1 MQDLKISTKTL
12 PITCI
17 ESPYFTRGESTCD
30 EESTPALRPVDLKKI
45 QRNITNSGDSYDEQ
59 SARLASPALPPPISS
74 SPIGLD
80 NFHSLAVLGKGT
92 YATVVLARK
101 ADTGAIYAMK
111 VLNKD
116 LLRSQ
121 KQRFHIQ
128 TERNIMIQVDHPFLI
143 KLSWAFQTESKL
155 YFVLEYCPGGELFNL
170 LQKRRVFTEDQARFY
185 LVQIIM
191 ALEALHDRDII
202 YRDLKPENVLLDKDG
217 YIRLTDFGLSKMNVN
232 TPRGTFSLCG
242 TPEYLAPEVLF
253 RSGHGKAADWWTCG
267 ALLFEMLTGLPP
279 FYASKREDLFSKIKF
294 APPPLPT
301 TLSMEAADLIRG
313 LLVKEPE
320 RRLGSGLNGVAD
332 IKNHPFLAGVNWGAH
347 YRKEVTPPFVPVIKN
362 DLDLSNFSPEF
373 TQMSLETRQPDPF
386 AVQEYPDFDQFSFDE
401 ENYSPIAEPE
411 NNSNKGGEAFS
422 LMETLKSTTA

>member
-1 MQDLKISTKTL
+1 MQDLKINTHVTS
-12 PITCI
+12 I
-17 ESPYFTRGESTCD
+17 ESSYFVRGESTGD
-30 EESTPALRPVDLKKI
+30 EEITPAFRPTCLKVERNYEDKI
-45 QRNITNSGDSYDEQ
+45 E
-59 SARLASPALPPPISS
+59 RLASPALPQPFSP
-74 SPIGLD
+74 SPIGLE

-116 LLRSQ
+116 LLKSQ

-143 KLSWAFQTESKL
+143 KLSWAFQTETKL

-185 LVQIIM
+185 LVEIIM
-191 ALEALHDRDII
+191 ALEALHERDII

-217 YIRLTDFGLSKMNVN
+217 HIRLTDFGLSKMGI
-232 TPRGTFSLCG
+232 TTSRGTFSLCG

-253 RSGHGKAADWWTCG
+253 RSGHGKAADWWTLG

-294 APPPLPT
+294 AAPPLPS
-301 TLSMEAADLIRG
+301 TLSMEAADLIRS
-313 LLVKEPE
+313 LLVKDPE
-320 RRLGSGLNGVAD
+320 SRLGGGLNGVAD
-332 IKNHPFLAGVNWGAH
+332 LKDHPFLSGVNWGAH
-347 YRKEVTPPFVPVIKN
+347 YRKEITPPFVPVIKT

-373 TQMSLETRQPDPF
+373 TQMSLETRQADPF
-386 AVQEYPDFDQFSFDE
+386 AVQEYPDFDQFSFNE
-401 ENYSPIAEPE
+401 ENFNTVDESKCTAELEP
-411 NNSNKGGEAFS
+411 FS

>member
-1 MQDLKISTKTL
+1 MQDYKFNSNVTS
-12 PITCI
+12 I
-17 ESPYFTRGESTCD
+17 ESSFFARGESTCD
-30 EESTPALRPVDLKKI
+30 EESIPAFRPAGLKV
-45 QRNITNSGDSYDEQ
+45 QRGTNNYEEITE
-59 SARLASPALPPPISS
+59 RLASPALPSPMSS

-116 LLRSQ
+116 LLKSQ

-191 ALEALHDRDII
+191 ALEALHERDII

-217 YIRLTDFGLSKMNVN
+217 YLRLTDFGLSKMGIS

-253 RSGHGKAADWWTCG
+253 RSGHGKAADWWTLG

-294 APPPLPT
+294 AAPPLPST
-301 TLSMEAADLIRG
+301 ISLEAADLIRG

-320 RRLGSGLNGVAD
+320 CRLGGGLNGVAD
-332 IKNHPFLAGVNWGAH
+332 IKNHPFLAGVDWGAH
-347 YRKEVTPPFVPVIKN
+347 YRKEVTPPFVPVIKS

-373 TQMSLETRQPDPF
+373 TQMSLESRQADPF

-401 ENYSPIAEPE
+401 GIINDADES
-411 NNSNKGGEAFS
+411 KCTGELAAFS